1 MNPKRENLGIV
12 TGKKS
17 RKRDRRKLDRN
28 RLIIR
33 INFFAFFARVEEEE
47 EEPIK
52 LFGFEYQVVVFP
64 WNRRDE

>member
-12 TGKKS
+12 TGKES

-33 INFFAFFARVEEEE
+33 INFFAFFTRVDEEK

-52 LFGFEYQVVVFP
+52 LFRFEYQVVVFP